1 MLLNLPFALPDWMPA
16 WLFLLLALP
25 ALLWVLAFLLMPS
38 SVFGLKARLEA
49 LEEQIDSLH
58 EDLRMMT
65 LRASGGLP
73 PAPSEFHPYD
83 EVPNFSRIKKAPVV
97 HEEPMMPPPRPVQPA
112 PRPVQP
118 PPPPVQPIPRTV
130 PPFTPRERLSPT
142 PAPSPA
148 PAPAPAPAPKPFR
161 RTEPRLD

>member
-1 MLLNLPFALPDWMPA
+1 MLLNLPFALPGWMPA

-25 ALLWVLAFLLMPS
+25 ALLWGLAFLLMPF

-83 EVPNFSRIKKAPVV
+83 DVPAFSRIKKAQVA

-118 PPPPVQPIPRTV
+118 PPPPPVQPVSRTV
-130 PPFTPRERLSPT
+130 PPFSPRERLSPT
-142 PAPSPA
+142 PAPA
-148 PAPAPAPAPKPFR
+148 HTPAPAPKPFR

>member
-1 MLLNLPFALPDWMPA
+1 MLLNLPFTLPGWMPA

-25 ALLWVLAFLLMPS
+25 ALLWVLAFLLMPF

-58 EDLRMMT
+58 EDMRTMN
-65 LRASGGLP
+65 LRAAGGLP
-73 PAPSEFHPYD
+73 PAPSDFAPYD
-83 EVPNFSRIKKAPVV
+83 DIPAFSRIKKAAVV
-97 HEEPMMPPPRPVQPA
+97 HEEPILPPPRPVQPA

-118 PPPPVQPIPRTV
+118 APRPVQPPPQVQPVPRAV
-130 PPFTPRERLSPT
+130 PPLSARERLSPT
-142 PAPSPA
+142 PT
-148 PAPAPAPAPKPFR
+148 PAPAPAPKPFR